1 MSKRIKRRGT
11 FKSLVR
17 PFPPAGR
24 LNWKKKKLLT
34 VLANRR
40 QEERRLAELD
50 PSTSLAYELT
60 TESGAYLVLESS
72 TSPDH
77 SYIITE

>member
-1 MSKRIKRRGT
+1 MRRGRPPVY
-11 FKSLVR
+11 KGKRKAPAR
-17 PFPPAGR
+17 PFPKIH
-24 LNWKKKKLLT
+24 WKKKKLLT
-34 VLANRR
+34 VLTNRR

>member
-1 MSKRIKRRGT
+1 MRRGRPPVY
-11 FKSLVR
+11 KGKRVSPAR
-17 PFPPAGR
+17 PFPR

>member
-1 MSKRIKRRGT
+1 MRRGRPPVY
-11 FKSLVR
+11 KGKRKAPAR
-17 PFPPAGR
+17 PFPKIH
-24 LNWKKKKLLT
+24 WKKKKLLT

-40 QEERRLAELD
+40 QEERRLEELD